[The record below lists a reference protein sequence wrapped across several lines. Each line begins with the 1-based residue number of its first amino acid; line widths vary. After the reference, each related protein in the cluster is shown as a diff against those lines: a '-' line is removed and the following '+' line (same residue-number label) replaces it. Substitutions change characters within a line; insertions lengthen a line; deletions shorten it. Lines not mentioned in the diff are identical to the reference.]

1 MERLAID
8 SLIEQLAELLDRE
21 YACLLAWQPREL
33 LEIAEKRRRWQ
44 DEFSQALGDDSGR
57 LADNVREK
65 LEKLRRL
72 GWRNLAL
79 ARAGLR
85 VIESINNLLGRGAQ
99 GTTYQPRAAAAGQ
112 LEPLVE
118 RLI

>member
-1 MERLAID
+1 MDRLEID
-8 SLIEQLAELLDRE
+8 NLIEQLAELLDRE
-21 YACLLAWQPREL
+21 YACLLAWKPGEL
-33 LEIAEKRRRWQ
+33 LEIAEKRRRWH
-44 DEFSQALGDDSGR
+44 EKFNQALGGEQDRLDDE
-57 LADNVREK
+57 VHKK

-85 VIESINNLLGRGAQ
+85 VIESINGLLGRSQGA
-99 GTTYQPRAAAAGQ
+99 TYQPRGAAVGQ